1 MTRNKIK
8 ILKINNIKHINSI
21 DSCYPEDMKQII
33 KYCIIVRYTTA
44 TENFEE
50 ISTVILTW
58 GKNHCKLSETL
69 LQVAVIMI
77 VIQMSK

>member
-8 ILKINNIKHINSI
+8 IPKINNIKHINSI

-58 GKNHCKLSETL
+58 GKKS
-69 LQVAVIMI
+69 LQAIGNSPSSSSDNDRNPNV
-77 VIQMSK
+77 